1 MRAPGIYNKAHSEF
15 RHSYQQPTAVCFV
28 DFAAAFDSVHRE
40 SLWQILVLDGVSAKI
55 FAMIKAYYRSTT
67 ARVLFLNNLSQTLRI
82 HFAVR
87 QGRILSP
94 ILFNYAI
101 DWILERAV
109 QEDDGVEFASGHRL
123 SDLDYEDDI
132 ALLASSFGA
141 LQSMVSRSHLEER
154 LLPDSQCGFRRY
166 HGKTDTI
173 FAACQLQERC
183 QEMRA
188 HLYTAIM
195 DVTKE
200 FDTALFDM
208 LRPYHPEVPKDPRTL
223 LKTPRSCNDKVLS
236 NGKYVH
242 LGIERALLDE
252 VNRRQ
257 TTEIPEM
264 RIQLHIDGM
273 KLFKGS
279 GQCLWP
285 ILARISH
292 PVIGDPFVVGVFS
305 GFGKPE
311 PVDEFLHDCVCEL
324 KGLLDGGLRLPG
336 TGDIVKVELGNII
349 CDAPARSYIRQ
360 VKAHN
365 GYYGCDRFVR
375 QLTSDDDEDDD
386 EEEIAAQRARQDRL
400 LTAWPTPP
408 RILQ

>member
-1 MRAPGIYNKAHSEF
+1 MMK
-15 RHSYQQPTAVCFV
+15 
-28 DFAAAFDSVHRE
+28 
-40 SLWQILVLDGVSAKI
+40 
-55 FAMIKAYYRSTT
+55 
-67 ARVLFLNNLSQTLRI
+67 
-82 HFAVR
+82 
-87 QGRILSP
+87 
-94 ILFNYAI
+94 
-101 DWILERAV
+101 
-109 QEDDGVEFASGHRL
+109 
-123 SDLDYEDDI
+123 
-132 ALLASSFGA
+132 
-141 LQSMVSRSHLEER
+141 
-154 LLPDSQCGFRRY
+154 
-166 HGKTDTI
+166 
-173 FAACQLQERC
+173 
-183 QEMRA
+183 
-188 HLYTAIM
+188 
-195 DVTKE
+195 
-200 FDTALFDM
+200 ALFDM
-208 LRPYHPEVPKDPRTL
+208 LRPFHPEVPKDPRTL
-223 LKTPRSCNDKVLS
+223 LKTPRSCNNKVFS
-236 NGKYVH
+236 NGNYVH

-279 GQCLWP
+279 GQCLWL

-336 TGDIVKVELGNII
+336 TGAIVKVELANII

-386 EEEIAAQRARQDRL
+386 DEEMAAQRPRQDNQ